1 MSHHFITVGQE
12 VWVQTLK
19 LDAMKTGIIAILLIC
34 CLPISILFAQE
45 TELREIQDEIANV
58 RLQVQK
64 NTASFLLV
72 SKQITQ
78 SEQSVQSTYEF
89 VQITDQR
96 VIVQELD
103 LETSP
108 TIAEVLEGDEL
119 KLNEEKNDWL
129 NIELEDGRDGWVRR
143 ENVQIIERR
152 ERSERSVSVDPHIRQ
167 MTEQLYSNIQSQ
179 FVRAK
184 RLFDEFDEIYDDLTT
199 SEKTEFSGIY
209 SDYQSEKEK
218 IQTYRAYANHYHEK
232 TESVP
237 SALIVSTDNG
247 QRVIGFQG
255 TASLRLG
262 TSSYQAATKQSASS
276 RNVNVNGAVIFSP
289 QSRLNVNINHNNDV
303 VQTPY
308 TSNNVNLSYQ
318 HQTEGGTRLRGSVLY
333 NSYNDENLDR
343 NNFKNVGIGANVEHP
358 LSNKTR
364 VFGDINA
371 NSKSFDVEDGN
382 GFEGAAFNSG
392 LNYNGAKTQ
401 ANVGVRGRV
410 QNSDVSFLDFMRV
423 IPNASVR
430 WLTKSGSFGIRAEA
444 EQLAYDTE
452 AEGNN
457 FNRGRVDLQWAGRMN
472 STSLIVIA
480 KQYPNNEAFDNYRLR
495 LQNQWNKTKD
505 YGSARSALSV
515 QYVYHT
521 QEDTQ
526 LANYIDLRLDRN
538 TSGQRA
544 YFDLNLFGRYWEDT
558 DRYHR
563 VDFFSRFGFKFN
575 QFQIGPAIGAQLLL
589 NQNDLQI
596 EQNGNSFRLGVDAR
610 VNTAIETATV
620 YGSLRYQKSLVY
632 NSEISI
638 NTSTGTVTQ
647 GELQSRIP
655 TTIQFSAGVQV
666 PIIGALD
673 FKIDASYYN
682 VDLDISDE
690 ISINQVQTRTG
701 LRVLGGISYR
711 FQK

>member
-1 MSHHFITVGQE
+1 
-12 VWVQTLK
+12 
-19 LDAMKTGIIAILLIC
+19 MKKGIIAILLIF
-34 CLPISILFAQE
+34 CLPTSVLFAQQ
-45 TELREIQDEIANV
+45 TELREIREEIITV
-58 RLQVQK
+58 RQEIQK
-64 NTASFLLV
+64 STASFLLI
-72 SKQITQ
+72 SKQLTQ
-78 SEQSVQSTYEF
+78 GEQSVQSTEEF
-89 VQITDQR
+89 VQIIDQR
-96 VIVQELD
+96 VIVRELD

-108 TIAEVLEGDEL
+108 VLSEVLEGDEY
-119 KLNEEKNDWL
+119 KLIEQRNDWL
-129 NIELEDGRDGWVRR
+129 KIELEDGREGWIRR
-143 ENVQIIERR
+143 ENVQIIERDGS
-152 ERSERSVSVDPHIRQ
+152 SERSVSEDPRIRQ
-167 MTEQLYSNIQSQ
+167 MTEQLYLNIQSQ
-179 FVRAK
+179 YDRAEQ
-184 RLFDEFDEIYDDLTT
+184 LFGEFEEIYEDLSS
-199 SEKTEFSGIY
+199 SEKTEVSGVY
-209 SDYQSEKEK
+209 SDYLEEKEK
-218 IQTYRAYANHYHEK
+218 IQTYRAYANHYHGK
-232 TESVP
+232 IGLVS
-237 SALIVSTDNG
+237 SAQIASSAGG
-247 QRVIGFQG
+247 QREIGFRG

-262 TSSYQAATKQSASS
+262 TSSYEAATKQSATS
-276 RNVNVNGAVIFSP
+276 RNVNLNGAVILSP

-308 TSNNVNLSYQ
+308 TSNDLNLNYQ
-318 HQTEGGTRLRGSVLY
+318 HQTQGGTRLRGSVLY
-333 NSYNDENLDR
+333 NSYNDEALDR
-343 NNFKNVGIGANVEHP
+343 NNFQNVGIGANVDHP
-358 LSNKTR
+358 INNRTR
-364 VFGDINA
+364 IFGDINA

-423 IPNASVR
+423 IPNAAVR
-430 WLTKSGSFGIRAEA
+430 WLTGSGSFGIRAEA
-444 EQLAYDTE
+444 EQLTYDTE

-457 FNRGRVDLQWAGRMN
+457 FNRGRVDLQWSGRTN
-472 STSLIVIA
+472 SSSLILIA

-495 LQNQWNKTKD
+495 LQNQWNKAKSI
-505 YGSARSALSV
+505 GSARTALSL
-515 QYVYHT
+515 QYVYHP

-526 LANYIDLRLDRN
+526 LTNYIDLRFDRN
-538 TSGQRA
+538 SSGQRA

-563 VDFFSRFGFKFN
+563 VDLFSRFGFKFN

-589 NQNDLQI
+589 NQNDLQV

-610 VNTAIETATV
+610 ANAAIQTATV

-647 GELQSRIP
+647 GDLQSRMP

-666 PIIGALD
+666 PIIDALD
-673 FKIDASYYN
+673 FKIDASYFN

-690 ISINQVQTRTG
+690 ISINPVQTRTG

-711 FQK
+711 FQRN

>member
-1 MSHHFITVGQE
+1 
-12 VWVQTLK
+12 
-19 LDAMKTGIIAILLIC
+19 MKKTIIAILVIWLAVPAA
-34 CLPISILFAQE
+34 LAANQ
-45 TELREIQDEIANV
+45 TELEEILSEIELV
-58 RLQVQK
+58 RVDIQK
-64 NTASFLLV
+64 STASFLLIA
-72 SKQITQ
+72 KQINQ
-78 SEQSVQSTYEF
+78 SELPVQSTEEF

-96 VIVQELD
+96 VTVRELD
-103 LETSP
+103 LEASP
-108 TIAEVLEGDEL
+108 ALSEVLEGDEF
-119 KLNEEKNDWL
+119 KLIGQRNDWL
-129 NIELEDGRDGWVRR
+129 NIELEDGREGWLRR
-143 ENVQIIERR
+143 ENVQIIERGVR
-152 ERSERSVSVDPHIRQ
+152 NERSVSVDPRIRQ
-167 MTEQLYSNIQSQ
+167 MTEQFYSDIQNQ
-179 FVRAK
+179 YEYAEQ
-184 RLFDEFDEIYDDLTT
+184 LFEEFDEIYDDLST

-262 TSSYQAATKQSASS
+262 TSSYQAATKQSTSS

-303 VQTPY
+303 IQTPY
-308 TSNNVNLSYQ
+308 TSNDVNLSYQ
-318 HQTEGGTRLRGSVLY
+318 HQTEEGTRLRGSILY
-333 NSYNDENLDR
+333 NSYNDEALDR
-343 NNFKNVGIGANVEHP
+343 NNFKDVGIGANVEHP
-358 LSNKTR
+358 ISNRTK

-371 NSKSFDVEDGN
+371 RSKRFDVEDGN
-382 GFEGAAFNSG
+382 GFQGAAFNSG

-401 ANVGVRGRV
+401 ANIGFRGRV
-410 QNSDVSFLDFMRV
+410 QNSDVSFLDFMRI

-430 WLTKSGSFGIRAEA
+430 WLTNTGSFGVRAEA
-444 EQLAYDTE
+444 EQLTYDTE

-457 FNRGRVDLQWAGRMN
+457 FNRGRVDLQWSGRTN
-472 STSLIVIA
+472 STSLILIA
-480 KQYPNNEAFDNYRLR
+480 KQYPNNEVFDNYRLR
-495 LQNQWNKTKD
+495 LQNQWNKTKV
-505 YGSARSALSV
+505 YGSARTALSV

-526 LANYIDLRLDRN
+526 LANYVDLRVDRN
-538 TSGQRA
+538 SSGQRA

-558 DRYHR
+558 ARYHR
-563 VDFFSRFGFKFN
+563 VDLFSRFGFKYN

-682 VDLDISDE
+682 VDLDISNE
-690 ISINQVQTRTG
+690 ISRSPVQTRTG
-701 LRVLGGISYR
+701 LRVLAGVSYR